1 MKKLII
7 ILLLFSFTLT
17 NLYSQQ
23 SCPNVADYNYMPPS
37 IKTNDYVNILYL
49 LDYSNSMLQK
59 AFDNNTKNEKLSGY
73 FVPSMEYCLDTEFN
87 GTTESL
93 FGNLSSGTISAASD
107 NLTTE
112 QQNQLT
118 SISDNASAS
127 SNADSFPEIFINCQ
141 DVSGID
147 VVEIVSGFV
156 GALTSLISSGGG
168 LCLGADQVMAFL
180 GPFLQ
185 MAGAV
190 LSTGGNGYGYQMN
203 SSRMTRSD
211 YVTRLL
217 TGGEVKE
224 LGKCVSEESNSC
236 LGMGTSEDCCGEECI
251 AIDIGMLI
259 QLVVAASG
267 VATAGTT
274 TAASGATTVATEGIS
289 TLTGTSLSLFLC
301 LPGLQSEDTCPQY
314 TTEDECT
321 SSEDNCTWLERHA
334 VVLADNNTAVKW
346 SDADSFVEDSGGI
359 LPGNLLGNGENFCNM
374 ALNYTINDN
383 GTNDY
388 IYEADNETE
397 GCLEGILQDIQEWPE
412 KEKPRFAGVLYSS
425 SVDKTINL
433 NFDYTDLANAINEAT
448 VNDSSDN
455 TVTDNAIIEAKN
467 IITSDDAYTFNIN
480 STDKIVPCTKNIIFY
495 MSDGLWS
502 DPDPLVNIHSIWLG
516 GNVDLKD
523 SITGKQNIETYAF
536 NMDLGE
542 LDSTT
547 INSMK
552 NAAIFG
558 GYRDYD
564 NNELPCGYDNLPQ
577 NSKNTNIP
585 ASCFEWD
592 GDLNGNPD
600 NYFLYYAT
608 NYYEALIRSIFEMA
622 VEGALEQHYNSTAP
636 AVARFGDNDL
646 GLWVNAFYFP
656 KMIYEAASN
665 QLDTAKWRGDVQAYF
680 LDENN
685 SIRENTEDSG
695 DDDNTIKFTYEDHII
710 SFITDTQDY
719 VEKHVEDKDFD
730 VSGSEEESFV
740 TDFLTLFVADY
751 GEANSDN
758 ITIPDDCSN
767 IKVRELLK
775 EHNGEDKINPVWSAL
790 LDYTVKN
797 DPERLIFYNDN
808 TTKNIELTNNFDNST
823 AELTAEL
830 KDIWCSANDEQI
842 KQIIDKLRNGFSTD
856 NESYYKL
863 GDIINSAPIIVPPTS
878 INNYHH
884 KYHDLTY
891 YDYTNSDTVRKR
903 LPVVV
908 VGGNDGM
915 VHAFYIGFPKDSTV
929 KDKTPGLEIKSNESE
944 LNPEEYTAGQEI
956 WAFIPHNALPYLQ
969 WYMIEGEKYHIPK
982 VDYNFTLVDASIG
995 KGDGDESSGTL
1006 EKDSWRTLLIGT
1018 MGFGGKKY
1026 TFDNKTFSSSIFVLD
1041 ITNTDPNNTSNTE
1054 AGDKPKFLWEAQI
1067 PDNTLALTQP
1077 TIIKLRDE
1085 TSEAE
1090 RKNGKWYVVIGSG
1103 PLNPDAD
1110 EFVEKPKL
1118 YAFNLKTGE
1127 NTTLQ
1132 IDDRT
1137 MDNKSIGEIMEI
1149 DSDNDYSDDAIFFGT
1164 YNNNP
1169 NTRDNTVDNTVQI
1182 DSGSF
1187 YGIPIE
1193 NNDINDIKDVYKL
1206 LDDNLTAPYFAKPT
1220 NTFDEN
1226 GNVWVYTASG
1236 RLFNKT
1242 DMLTYREDT
1251 NYIIGIKFFD
1261 TDDEN
1266 NIINI
1271 NTAIE
1276 DSAYKELT
1284 KNDLLDSTNITVE
1297 GKCITKAACYCG
1309 GVRVEQLLLDD
1320 STDDCIDNLN
1330 NYNCESDCCSG
1341 NDDCIKVVEEYSSIT
1356 LEGNNIPNDII
1367 SPDEDNEVA
1376 NLANY
1381 MLADNASERGWF
1393 IELDRGESNGA
1404 EDIIEVKSFERA
1416 YSKPTIAGGLLN
1428 VVTYQ
1433 PALNICSVR
1442 GTTSI
1447 HGLHYLTGTASDR
1460 PLLGN
1465 LEFMSENAETSGSD
1479 LSGGKKIISGK
1490 TTVGIPNASSS
1501 PPPTGNSMTS
1511 VEGKDGTI
1519 TTFVGSS
1526 KVTQQTPSSSSGVTS
1541 RILFKKVR

>member
-1 MKKLII
+1 MKKLIV
-7 ILLLFSFTLT
+7 ILLFFSFALT

-23 SCPNVADYNYMPPS
+23 ECPNVDNYSYMPPS
-37 IKTNDYVNILYL
+37 IKTNDYVNILFL

-59 AFDNNTKNEKLSGY
+59 AFDNNTENEELGGY
-73 FVPSMEYCLDTEFN
+73 FKPSTEYCLDTEFS

-93 FGNLSSGTISAASD
+93 FGNLSLGTLSAASD

-112 QQNQLT
+112 QQQQLT
-118 SISDNASAS
+118 SISDNASS
-127 SNADSFPEIFINCQ
+127 SENPFPELFMNCQ
-141 DVSGID
+141 DVSTID
-147 VVEIVSGFV
+147 IGEIVSGFV
-156 GALTSLISSGGG
+156 GALIELITSPIESGA
-168 LCLGADQVMAFL
+168 LCLGIDDVMAFL

-190 LSTGGNGYGYQMN
+190 LSSGGNGFGYQMN
-203 SSRMTRSD
+203 SARMTRSD

-217 TGGEVKE
+217 TGGVAKE

-236 LGMGTSEDCCGEECI
+236 LGMGTSEDCCSEECI
-251 AIDIGMLI
+251 AIDIGMLL
-259 QLVVAASG
+259 QLIVAASG
-267 VATAGTT
+267 VATGGTT
-274 TAASGATTVATEGIS
+274 TAASGATTVATEGV
-289 TLTGTSLSLFLC
+289 TALTGTSLSLFLC
-301 LPGLQSEDTCPQY
+301 LPGLQSEDNCTQY
-314 TTEDECT
+314 TNEDECT
-321 SSEDNCTWLERHA
+321 SAEDNCTWLERHA

-346 SDADSFVEDSGGI
+346 SDADSFVEDKDGDGK
-359 LPGNLLGNGENFCNM
+359 LCNM
-374 ALNYTINDN
+374 ELYYTKNDTAAEEN
-383 GTNDY
+383 RNNSSPYTYD
-388 IYEADNETE
+388 ADNETQ
-397 GCLEGILQDIQEWPE
+397 GCLEGILQDIQEWD
-412 KEKPRFAGVLYSS
+412 KEYKPKLGGIVYSS
-425 SVDKTINL
+425 AVDKTIDL

-448 VNDSSDN
+448 VDSQSEED
-455 TVTDNAIIEAKN
+455 VTDTDSAVTEAKE
-467 IITSDDAYTFNIN
+467 ILSGDAAYTFNVNGSDI
-480 STDKIVPCTKNIIFY
+480 TVPCTKNLLFY

-502 DPDPLVNIHSIWLG
+502 GTDPIKNFDNIWNG
-516 GNVDLKD
+516 DDLNNN
-523 SITGKQNIETYAF
+523 IPGKQNIETYAF
-536 NMDLGE
+536 NMNLGE
-542 LDSTT
+542 TDDSAV
-547 INSMK
+547 NSMQ
-552 NAAIFG
+552 NTAIFG
-558 GYRDYD
+558 GYRDY
-564 NNELPCGYDNLPQ
+564 NNDGWPCEYSGYPNTSQ
-577 NSKNTNIP
+577 TEAIHNS
-585 ASCFEWD
+585 CYEWD
-592 GDLNGNPD
+592 GDLNGKPD
-600 NYFLYYAT
+600 NYFLYHTTYD
-608 NYYEALIRSIFEMA
+608 YEALIRSIFEMA

-665 QLDTAKWRGDVQAYF
+665 KLDTAKWRGDVQAYF
-680 LDENN
+680 LDGNN
-685 SIRENTEDSG
+685 SIRENTEDSE

-740 TDFLTLFVADY
+740 TDFLTLFVVDY
-751 GEANSDN
+751 GETSIDN

-808 TTKNIELTNNFDNST
+808 TTKNIELTNNFDNS
-823 AELTAEL
+823 TAEL

-1187 YGIPIE
+1187 YGITIE
-1193 NNDINDIKDVYKL
+1193 NNDIKDIKKVYKL

-1242 DMLTYREDT
+1242 DMLTDRKDT

-1276 DSAYKELT
+1276 DSAYEELT

-1297 GKCITKAACYCG
+1297 GECITKAACYCG
-1309 GVRVEQLLLDD
+1309 GVKVEQLPLDD

-1330 NYNCESDCCSG
+1330 NYNCESDCCGG

-1356 LEGNNIPNDII
+1356 LEGNDIPININYT
-1367 SPDEDNEVA
+1367 DEDNAVA
-1376 NLANY
+1376 DLANY
-1381 MLADNASERGWF
+1381 MLADNARERGWF

-1465 LEFMSENAETSGSD
+1465 LEFMSGNAETSGSD